1 MPATPTEEIRFGG
14 LAIRYLI
21 DGTTST
27 SPLSMFEFTVAP
39 GAKVPIAHSHDAYEE
54 TCYALEGSL
63 TLTLWSA
70 DGEPQR
76 HETAPGDSLVIPRGI
91 VHRFDNL
98 SAAPTRTL
106 AIITPGI
113 LGAAY
118 FREIAAVLQ
127 ASAGGPP
134 DPKALGA
141 VMLRHGLTPRPRP
154 LTLLTQ
160 RQRRDLYQ
168 HGA

>member
-1 MPATPTEEIRFGG
+1 MPSTPTEDIRFGG

-21 DGTTST
+21 DGTNTP

-39 GAKVPIAHSHDAYEE
+39 GSKVPIAHSHDAYEE
-54 TCYALEGSL
+54 TCYALEGTL
-63 TLTLWSA
+63 TLTLWSP
-70 DGEPQR
+70 DGEPEI

-91 VHRFDNL
+91 VHRFDNF

-118 FREIAAVLQ
+118 FREIAAVL
-127 ASAGGPP
+127 AATTPGTPP
-134 DPKALGA
+134 DPKALGE
-141 VMLRHGLTPRPRP
+141 VMRRHGLTPAPGR
-154 LTLLTQ
+154 
-160 RQRRDLYQ
+160 
-168 HGA
+168 